1 VNSLNGSYTIL
12 TSKFRLI
19 VHASAVLVPV
29 LAELSSKTLVVA
41 VLALVTVGYTI
52 SEALRLRGI
61 SLPLITS
68 FTLRMSK
75 GQEFVGYVARPV
87 SLALGVILALLI
99 FPKNIAYASIVI
111 VGIGDP
117 VAAYVG
123 GKFGRRRIG
132 RKSLEGFMTGSI
144 AAFLATLLVV
154 PPVLGAVGSI
164 AGMLIEL
171 AGILDD
177 NFTMP
182 VGAGIAMIAVNSLL
196 RLAVV

>member
-1 VNSLNGSYTIL
+1 M
-12 TSKFRLI
+12 
-19 VHASAVLVPV
+19 HASAVLVPV
-29 LAELSSKTLVVA
+29 LAEATTRTLA
-41 VLALVTVGYTI
+41 LILLTLVTVGYTI
-52 SEALRLRGI
+52 SELLRLRGVR
-61 SLPLITS
+61 LPLITA
-68 FTLRMSK
+68 FTLKMCR
-75 GQEFVGYVARPV
+75 GQESVGFVSRPAY
-87 SLALGVILALLI
+87 LALGVILALLL
-99 FPKNIAYASIVI
+99 FPKNIAYASIAI

-123 GKFGRRRIG
+123 GRFGRRRIG

-164 AGMLIEL
+164 AGMVIEL

-196 RLAVV
+196 PLAVV